1 MPVQN
6 WSSFKSNIAY
16 LALFIVKVVVK
27 CQLFYGRWG
36 AVDRSNAIKYDN
48 ENHNTIDL
56 IDDDGKSLKLKNDE
70 FQFLQRVYD
79 CLKETLICS
88 RNDSTTYSKN
98 KVLQSQI
105 KKSGSS
111 LESPNQRS
119 QYVSL
124 CTLNLTS
131 EVLNI
136 SFKKNGGVKATSDQV
151 LTASDI
157 VIQFLFSFTAYKSEY
172 SLLKYK
178 SAKLAWDKNS
188 SLGELI
194 HVPGGLLFPLL
205 TLLLISYL
213 SDDKI
218 HAVAE
223 SYGGKD
229 KGVHV
234 HYEFGESLNT
244 SIPKAIEDLKKA
256 EENKI
261 SFTIINAFRK
271 IQQES
276 NDTLI
281 SNISLHLG
289 IGCDAM
295 GAKLQNGD
303 TSFLVCSP
311 VTIDAVDKVRNGP
324 ARQVFIDPKE
334 SENVS
339 VLSRVAADEN
349 SDSDSDSD
357 SDSVLD
363 FNSDSEID
371 LQYGTTRKRKTKDL
385 SNLTREAAGRKSS
398 SDPIMLRHR
407 YSIILVYNPNPSYFF
422 I

>member
-1 MPVQN
+1 
-6 WSSFKSNIAY
+6 
-16 LALFIVKVVVK
+16 VK
-27 CQLFYGRWG
+27 CQLFFGRWG
-36 AVDRSNAIKYDN
+36 ADDRSRAIKDDN
-48 ENHNTIDL
+48 ENNNRIKL
-56 IDDDGKSLKLKNDE
+56 MDDDGKSLKLKSDE

-79 CLKETLICS
+79 CLKETLNWS
-88 RNDSTTYSKN
+88 RNNSTTYSKK
-98 KVLQSQI
+98 KVLLSQL

-111 LESPNQRS
+111 LESATQRS

-124 CTLNLTS
+124 CTFNLTS

-136 SFKKNGGVKATSDQV
+136 SFKNNNGNKATTDQV

-157 VIQFLFSFTAYKSEY
+157 VIQFLFSFTVYKSEY

-194 HVPGGLLFPLL
+194 HVPGGLLFPFL

-218 HAVAE
+218 HAIAE

-229 KGVHV
+229 RGVHV
-234 HYEFGESLNT
+234 HYEFGESMNK
-244 SIPKAIEDLKKA
+244 SIPKAIEELKKA

-276 NDTLI
+276 NETLI

-295 GAKLQNGD
+295 GTKLQNGD

-324 ARQVFIDPKE
+324 AKHVFIDPKE
-334 SENVS
+334 SVDNDGS
-339 VLSRVAADEN
+339 VLSLVAADEN
-349 SDSDSDSD
+349 SDSDSDP
-357 SDSVLD
+357 DSVLD
-363 FNSDSEID
+363 FDSDSELD
-371 LQYGTTRKRKTKDL
+371 PQCATTRKRKTKDL

-407 YSIILVYNPNPSYFF
+407 YSKPNFFSKLFLLIFF
-422 I
+422 IQ